1 MFDFLSNQI
10 LSVMATRRPT
20 ADEGPPTD
28 VRRAAEFQ
36 ASRMPVARGAT
47 TEDQVFL
54 SGAVRLPPPPT
65 PVKPSEPTETGNRVR
80 DLLRRLKGQRRNS
93 RSGEPIAPEEPTEV
107 TREDLSAGHRFD
119 RWA

>member
-20 ADEGPPTD
+20 GAEGPPTD

-36 ASRMPVARGAT
+36 ASRIPVARSAT

-54 SGAVRLPPPPT
+54 SGAVPLPPPPT
-65 PVKPSEPTETGNRVR
+65 PVKPSDPTETGNRVR
-80 DLLRRLKGQRRNS
+80 DLLRRLKAQRRNS
-93 RSGEPIAPEEPTEV
+93 RPGESVTPEEPTED
-107 TREDLSAGHRFD
+107 TREDPAAGHRFD